1 MNRRQKKKRLK
12 CADYGLPS
20 FRAIRKMANA
30 WKWFEREQKRK
41 GKNVDD
47 DLRNYMF

>member
-20 FRAIRKMANA
+20 FRAIRKMTNA
-30 WKWFEREQKRK
+30 RKWFEREQKRK
-41 GKNVDD
+41 CKNSED
-47 DLRNYMF
+47 DLRYYMF